1 MVWLSGRL
9 RWGCRV
15 LSAVPVTVSPSRTA
29 FRAPHCHTCHRQWR
43 HLHQR
48 CQVPHHAPPLASAR
62 WVCRWPAR
70 HITCWARCRRRWPA
84 RHITCWTRCRRRW
97 SARHI
102 TCWTRCRRRWPAR
115 HMRTPLEVPLQDR
128 RRASARP
135 PARATCSHIAEG
147 SSREGGGGSGGGG
160 DGSAWASGSA
170 RSAAGAAA
178 STWAATTARLAARES
193 ASGRTSGRVGSGR
206 GISSWLSRCAVG
218 RWLVAL
224 PSGSD
229 GDDDG
234 HNGGSHRDGHDDGGH
249 YGGGLDGGGRDDR
262 RGRHGTGRTI
272 LRATM
277 RGGISPP

>member
-1 MVWLSGRL
+1 MRL
-9 RWGCRV
+9 QEQLQHASLLARGSAQKSRV
-15 LSAVPVTVSPSRTA
+15 SRG
-29 FRAPHCHTCHRQWR
+29 H
-43 HLHQR
+43 
-48 CQVPHHAPPLASAR
+48 
-62 WVCRWPAR
+62 
-70 HITCWARCRRRWPA
+70 
-84 RHITCWTRCRRRW
+84 
-97 SARHI
+97 
-102 TCWTRCRRRWPAR
+102 
-115 HMRTPLEVPLQDR
+115 
-128 RRASARP
+128 

-147 SSREGGGGSGGGG
+147 SSREGCGGSGGGG